1 MSGNLIAVI
10 ILLLVVVYQGVFI
23 FMQKRDFGRREQ
35 DLLNRIM
42 SRSYETYVQ
51 SEAMF
56 QPKPPLTPEE
66 IYEMERER
74 GIPV

>member
-1 MSGNLIAVI
+1 MAELIPVFVLILI
-10 ILLLVVVYQGVFI
+10 IVYQGVFI
-23 FMQKRDFGRREQ
+23 FLQKKDFSRREQ

-51 SEAMF
+51 GEKLME
-56 QPKPPLTPEE
+56 PPRPLTPEE
-66 IYEMERER
+66 IYEMEQER

>member
-1 MSGNLIAVI
+1 MTDLIAVI
-10 ILLLVVVYQGVFI
+10 ILLVVVGYQGVFI
-23 FMQKRDFGRREQ
+23 FMQKRDFSRREQ

-51 SEAMF
+51 GEAML